1 MSKTMARLHARQLAN
16 DTHQY
21 RFVGPYRLEK
31 TLGKGQTGLVKL
43 GVHCVTGRKVAVK
56 IVNREKLSDS
66 VLRKVERE
74 IAIMKLIDHPHV
86 LKLYDVYENNKY
98 LYLVLEH
105 VSGGELFDYLL
116 KRGRLPA
123 KEARKFLWQIISA
136 LDFCHKHCICH
147 RDLKPENLLL
157 DDKNNIRIA
166 DFGMASLQM
175 EGSMLETSCGS
186 PHYASPEVIRGERY
200 DGRRADVW
208 SCGVITF
215 ALIVGSLPFDD
226 KNLRLLLE
234 KVKQG
239 AFHIPQFVPQECQEL
254 LRGMIEVD
262 PQKRMTLSDVL
273 KHSWINGGS
282 KNFTKPKPPIT
293 EVVSTYIIPS
303 EGDLDPDVLRNMMS
317 LGCFKN
323 RQKLVEE
330 LMSLSHNTEKVIYF
344 LLLDRKK
351 KKPTFED
358 DDEIIIRNRSE
369 SADPPMKRVD
379 TCRSNG
385 KIKPRFSFDIM
396 SHGSPLSSR
405 RIPYSRPKRNFCT
418 PKSADNP
425 GTSLPKSPRPVT
437 KETTDVC
444 TTPSSPSL
452 HQTRWK
458 SRLNTIRNGFLGSP
472 RFHRR
477 KLRTPSASDD
487 TGSDSS
493 PELTK
498 KSWFTNLT
506 VGERDETHVVLIKEL
521 SIGAVKAN
529 LIHTFLSTADLSHTL
544 LTHLSFQVD
553 YNKGETLAM
562 KRNLLQRNVR
572 FRTEISVVPN
582 TDKFRW
588 TKDSVYGKEN
598 AHTSAVYCV
607 CFTLMSGPVRL
618 FKRVCEHLE
627 DQLLKRYRLDTTLVC
642 RSPTADVVNDS
653 VLITRTC
660 TLVPKMLP

>member
-98 LYLVLEH
+98 L
-105 VSGGELFDYLL
+105 
-116 KRGRLPA
+116 
-123 KEARKFLWQIISA
+123 
-136 LDFCHKHCICH
+136 H

>member
-1 MSKTMARLHARQLAN
+1 
-16 DTHQY
+16 
-21 RFVGPYRLEK
+21 
-31 TLGKGQTGLVKL
+31 
-43 GVHCVTGRKVAVK
+43 
-56 IVNREKLSDS
+56 
-66 VLRKVERE
+66 
-74 IAIMKLIDHPHV
+74 MKLIDHPHV

-98 LYLVLEH
+98 L
-105 VSGGELFDYLL
+105 
-116 KRGRLPA
+116 
-123 KEARKFLWQIISA
+123 
-136 LDFCHKHCICH
+136 H